1 MTEAIKHI
9 LVPEHTK
16 LSDKEKKAVLE
27 KYNLTIKEL
36 PKIKKIDPA
45 IAKLNA
51 KSGDVIKI
59 IRKSETAG
67 KSIYY
72 RVVIT

>member
-9 LVPEHTK
+9 LVPEHVK
-16 LSDKEKKAVLE
+16 LSDKEKKIILE
-27 KYNLTIKEL
+27 KYHLTTREL
-36 PKIKKIDPA
+36 PKIRKIDPA
-45 IAKLNA
+45 IGKLNA

-59 IRKSETAG
+59 TRKSQTAG